1 MSENSS
7 NSRIKII
14 DMVPLEWTSAL
25 LWKPEC
31 GRRLR
36 SLRGK
41 TPRRE
46 IISFLAARDINF
58 TEESMRRLE
67 DGLTKSITPVML
79 NALCD
84 SLSIQPA
91 ELIPAM
97 KIGVADNFSSII

>member
-7 NSRIKII
+7 TNRIRII
-14 DMVPLEWTSAL
+14 DMVPLEWASAL

-31 GRRLR
+31 GTRLR

-46 IISFLAARDINF
+46 IIASLAAQDINF

-67 DGLTKSITPVML
+67 DGLTKSITPIML
-79 NALCD
+79 NALCE